1 MKMTAGVEWALHCCV
16 AMSRADGPV
25 PAARLADFHGVS
37 RTYLAKHL
45 QSLTRAGLVA
55 SVEGRDGGYVLTR
68 TPAEITLLDV
78 VLALEGPEPAFQ
90 CTEIRQRGP
99 MAATVDACSAPCG
112 VAQAMRAAEAAWRQA
127 LAATSIADLAATV
140 ERDSGEGTLAG
151 MATWL
156 RAAS

>member
-25 PAARLADFHGVS
+25 PAVRLADFHGVS

-45 QSLTRAGLVA
+45 QSLTRAELVA
-55 SVEGRDGGYVLTR
+55 SIEGRDGGYVLTR
-68 TPAEITLLDV
+68 APSEITLLDV
-78 VLALEGPEPAFQ
+78 VLAIEGPEPTFR

-99 MAATVDACSAPCG
+99 MPTTGEACLKPCG
-112 VAQAMRAAEAAWRQA
+112 VAEAMRAAETAWRQA
-127 LAATSIADLAATV
+127 LAATSIADLARKV

-151 MATWL
+151 VASWL
-156 RAAS
+156 RAD